1 MVPKIALRSKCV
13 YIPRTTC
20 EKVKSPYVVT
30 ELKTQIYCSMS
41 SMQHVARCFEMQ
53 RVRYSVTL
61 LSRLQHVALKNTQR
75 VA

>member
-1 MVPKIALRSKCV
+1 MASRKRLMVKIVS
-13 YIPRTTC
+13 
-20 EKVKSPYVVT
+20 VVR
-30 ELKTQIYCSMS
+30 QCSMS

-61 LSRLQHVALKNTQR
+61 FSRLQRVALKNTQR